1 MRVPG
6 EATTVLS
13 LSAVVG
19 AANAALSLALAV
31 ADADAAFD
39 PSVTLAVVLETAI
52 DVALPAETAAEE
64 ADAMIELASEGE
76 MVVVEVELLA
86 LLPELPDAARTRW
99 ERTWV
104 CVSMNAI
111 VGPARTAWVARS
123 RTLLLRGCMSL
134 VMKMATGPSMPWGTM
149 HWSKGN
155 EMEVAMPPTSI

>member
-1 MRVPG
+1 MPG

-19 AANAALSLALAV
+19 AADAALSLALAV

-39 PSVTLAVVLETAI
+39 PSVTLAVALETAI

-86 LLPELPDAARTRW
+86 LLPELPDAARTSW

-111 VGPARTAWVARS
+111 AGPATTGWPARLTAS
-123 RTLLLRGCMSL
+123 PLRGWSSA
-134 VMKMATGPSMPWGTM
+134 VIKRPTGPSMPSGTT
-149 HWSKGN
+149 HWSMGS
-155 EMEVAMPPTSI
+155 EMVMGMPPTSIWQ